1 MRNTLITSL
10 FVLSLCSVSLSQ
22 EQTKPNK
29 VAPPVGAVAPQGM
42 AAQLALDTKKAQY
55 SGNEDVFLNITLQNT
70 GTTVLKSSTEDVEVF
85 YHIEVTDST
94 GRKVPFLPA
103 YDKTRIGGGE
113 PWGVAPDHKSRGY
126 VHLNRIFDLSRVDK
140 YAVTVSKKIDQGQ
153 STFTVTSQPLPFEI
167 TSVPT
172 LSGWQ

>member
-29 VAPPVGAVAPQGM
+29 VVPPVGAPAPQGLT
-42 AAQLALDTKKAQY
+42 AQLALDTKKAQY
-55 SGNEDVFLNITLQNT
+55 SGNEDVFLNITLENT
-70 GTTVLKSSTEDVEVF
+70 GATVLKFSMEDVEVF
-85 YHIEVTDST
+85 YHIEVTDSA
-94 GRKVPFLPA
+94 GSKIPLLPA
-103 YDKTRIGGGE
+103 YNKTRIGGGE
-113 PWGVAPDHKSRGY
+113 TWGVAPGKKSQGY

-140 YAVTVSKKIDQGQ
+140 YAVTVSRKIDQGQ
-153 STFTVTSQPLPFEI
+153 STFTVTSQPLSFEI
-167 TSVPT
+167 TSEPT